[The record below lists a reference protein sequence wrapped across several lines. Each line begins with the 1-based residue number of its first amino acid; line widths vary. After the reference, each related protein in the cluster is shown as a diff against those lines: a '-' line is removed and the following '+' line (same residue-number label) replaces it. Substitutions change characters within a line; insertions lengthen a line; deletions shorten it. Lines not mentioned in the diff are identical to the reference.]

1 MADSNDRGGFLRLG
15 LRPKAPTSTKS
26 VAVVESK
33 ATPSSL
39 LPRYWPVVRYGQGFT
54 PDFIPL
60 DNRGNVVDVTDG
72 ATTIAFA
79 AYWYIAT
86 RWRAQKLA
94 EAPLM
99 VVEEDQDD
107 GSEEWLADHDLAPL
121 LEQPNPDFDM
131 GDLIERTSKILDNEA
146 EAIWVIDR
154 DGIDRA
160 GRLTPFARSEFEVV
174 RTADRL
180 FGEFKIR
187 TAAGEKTF
195 PADRVIYFRDSI
207 DNWGGSRGRSRL
219 DHAMAWLRLGE
230 KARATVRDLLD
241 NAVWPSGVAIPDVN
255 WNPDEKMLQ
264 MFQEELNSY
273 AQPGEKGKA
282 FAMLGGGRFEQMAA
296 RIRDLVPTEVLDRVE
311 SVVAAVAGVPAIV
324 LQFQIG
330 LENSPWSQ
338 MEQARRMAYDD
349 TIAPTWRKWERLLT
363 RQLLRTQ
370 DEDPTRFVR
379 FDTTGIAALQINQLE
394 AATIA
399 SMMGRQASLNERRA
413 KMGLDPLDDPRA
425 DEVPELTQPDPM
437 SLAAGAGDDGDGSDS
452 EDQADEEND
461 LPPEKRSRRA
471 IEAKRRRLKRRRVK
485 VAQLSIA
492 LRNESAG
499 GFEHFANRL
508 LANDA
513 NEVEKIVR
521 NNLVEAKAKGRNAD
535 SVMRAVLGY
544 IRGTSEPAWAKASQ
558 PAVQIAT
565 ERATAVIAA
574 DVGVSFNLLHPH
586 VVKFAREETAFLV
599 KGVSATTID
608 GIQAVL
614 SAGIEAGKS
623 TATIAREIAESGSFA
638 PSRARLIARTEST
651 RASNGGPVESLKSYG
666 KASGRRYTKT
676 WADAGDARVR
686 DEHRAMDGETVDI
699 DEKFSN
705 GLAYPSEPNCRCAVI
720 FNEVTA

>member
-39 LPRYWPVVRYGQGFT
+39 LPRYWPLVRQSFQ

-60 DNRGNVVDVTDG
+60 DNRGNVIDVTDG
-72 ATTIAFA
+72 ATSLAFA

-94 EAPLM
+94 EAPMM
-99 VVEEDQDD
+99 VVEEDQET
-107 GSEEWLADHDLAPL
+107 GTEEWLADHDLAPL

-131 GDLIERTSKILDNEA
+131 GDLVERTSRILDNEA

-160 GRLTPFARSEFEVV
+160 GRLTPFGRSKFDVE
-174 RTADRL
+174 RTPGRL
-180 FGEFKIR
+180 FGRFIVS
-187 TAAGEKTF
+187 TADGKKPYDAEQ
-195 PADRVIYFRDSI
+195 VVYFRDSI
-207 DNWGGSRGRSRL
+207 DTWGGERGKSRL
-219 DHAMAWLRLGE
+219 DHAMHWLRLGE
-230 KARATVRDLLD
+230 KARQTVRELLD

-282 FAMLGGGRFEQMAA
+282 FAMLGGGRFEQMSA

-311 SVVAAVAGVPAIV
+311 SVVAAVSGVPAIV

-349 TIAPTWRKWERLLT
+349 TIIPTWRRWERLLT

-370 DEDPTRFVR
+370 DDDPTHFVR
-379 FDTTGIAALQINQLE
+379 FDTSMIAALQANQLE
-394 AATIA
+394 GATIA
-399 SMMGRQASLNERRA
+399 SMMGRAASLNERRA
-413 KMGLDPLDDPRA
+413 KMGLEPLDDPRA
-425 DEVPELTQPDPM
+425 DEVPELTQPDPLSM
-437 SLAAGAGDDGDGSDS
+437 MAGGNDDGDGSDS

-461 LPPEKRSRRA
+461 IPPEKRSRRA
-471 IEAKRRRLKRRRVK
+471 IEAKARRLRKRRHK
-485 VAQLSIA
+485 VAALSIA
-492 LRNESAG
+492 LRNEAAG
-499 GFEHFANRL
+499 GFEHVTNRL

-521 NNLVEAKAKGRNAD
+521 NNLVEAKAAGRNAD
-535 SVMRAVLGY
+535 VVMRAVLGY
-544 IRGTSEPAWAKASQ
+544 IRGSSEPAWAKAMQ
-558 PAVQIAT
+558 PNVQVAT

-574 DVGVSFNLLHPH
+574 DIGISFNLLHPH
-586 VVKFAREETAFLV
+586 VVKFARTETAFLV
-599 KGVSATTID
+599 KNVSATTID
-608 GIQAVL
+608 AIQSVL

-623 TATIAREIAESGSFA
+623 TATIAREIAESGGFA
-638 PSRARLIARTEST
+638 PSRGRLIARTEST
-651 RASNGGPVESLKSYG
+651 RAGNGGPVESLKSYSQ
-666 KASGRRYTKT
+666 ASGRRYTKS
-676 WADAGDARVR
+676 WATAGDARVR
-686 DEHRAMDGETVDI
+686 DEHAAIDGETVGI

-705 GLAYPSEPNCRCAVI
+705 GLSYPSEPNCRCAVI
-720 FNEVTA
+720 FNEVTE